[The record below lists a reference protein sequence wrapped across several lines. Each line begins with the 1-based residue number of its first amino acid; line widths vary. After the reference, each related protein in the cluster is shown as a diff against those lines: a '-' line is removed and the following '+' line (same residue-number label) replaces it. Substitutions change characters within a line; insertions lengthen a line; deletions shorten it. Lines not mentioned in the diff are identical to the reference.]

1 MNLPKHVV
9 RSSKKHKRK
18 RSRSRQSKDV
28 IHVTLRSSS
37 VEYSHSYR
45 SRSVL
50 QPSSISITDNIQSSP
65 KISNH
70 CNSVKKD
77 IVDTHHR
84 QTKKKKKK
92 LVYYTYFIVF
102 GYILFDINI

>member
-9 RSSKKHKRK
+9 RS
-18 RSRSRQSKDV
+18 RSRQSKDA

-37 VEYSHSYR
+37 VKYLHSHSYK

-70 CNSVKKD
+70 GNSAKKD

-84 QTKKKKKK
+84 QTKKKKKT
-92 LVYYTYFIVF
+92 LVYY
-102 GYILFDINI
+102 LFYSI